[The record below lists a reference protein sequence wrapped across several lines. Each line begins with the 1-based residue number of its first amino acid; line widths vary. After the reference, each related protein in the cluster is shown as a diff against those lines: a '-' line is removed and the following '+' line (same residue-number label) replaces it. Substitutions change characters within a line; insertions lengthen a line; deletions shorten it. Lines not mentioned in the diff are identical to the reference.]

1 MWKNEKK
8 KIKNEMHYEEN
19 EKNALAVVSTRF

>member
-1 MWKNEKK
+1 MWKNEK